1 MNSDN
6 AILILDINNIWNA
19 ISSRISVLWPT
30 PGQAFQWWL
39 IRGNRKL
46 HSVCLCVHMCIALHN
61 VCVSVCS
68 SARTKNR
75 CSAAFSVLLS
85 KHNTWHGH
93 NYSYCLSL
101 IRTITPGIV
110 GFYKCLNFVA
120 EKYYN
125 MLKKKQKKTTTHK
138 PGCCCWYQSDWSSL
152 AQMSLGW
159 VILHPWCPQTS
170 VYPGSKVKSGL

>member
-1 MNSDN
+1 MLYLVKYQYYDLHRVRPFSGDSSEGIGNS
-6 AILILDINNIWNA
+6 
-19 ISSRISVLWPT
+19 T
-30 PGQAFQWWL
+30 
-39 IRGNRKL
+39 
-46 HSVCLCVHMCIALHN
+46 
-61 VCVSVCS
+61 VCVCVCS

-125 MLKKKQKKTTTHK
+125 MLKKNRKKQQPTNLVVVVGISLTGRLWLRCLLAGWFSIHDVHKRLFIPDQRSNQAFKKK
-138 PGCCCWYQSDWSSL
+138 IIIKNQDPFCL
-152 AQMSLGW
+152 
-159 VILHPWCPQTS
+159 P
-170 VYPGSKVKSGL
+170 